1 MSTTVLETFDKWKSF
16 LSERVNQA
24 QAAGM
29 GEETISKL
37 AYQIGEFLEDKVDP
51 KNGEER
57 LLQQLWQVG
66 SEEERKTMAR
76 MMVKLVDQK

>member
-1 MSTTVLETFDKWKSF
+1 MSTVLETFDKWKAF
-16 LSERVNQA
+16 LAERVNQA
-24 QAAGM
+24 QASGM
-29 GEETISKL
+29 GEDMIAKL
-37 AYQIGEFLEDKVDP
+37 AFQIGEFLEDKVDP

-66 SEEERKTMAR
+66 TEEERKTMAR

>member
-1 MSTTVLETFDKWKSF
+1 MTTVLETFDKWKAF
-16 LSERVNQA
+16 LAERVNLA

-29 GEETISKL
+29 SDEMISKL
-37 AYQIGEFLEDKVDP
+37 AFQIGEFLEDKVDP

-57 LLQQLWQVG
+57 LLQQLWEVG
-66 SEEERKTMAR
+66 TEEEKKTMAR